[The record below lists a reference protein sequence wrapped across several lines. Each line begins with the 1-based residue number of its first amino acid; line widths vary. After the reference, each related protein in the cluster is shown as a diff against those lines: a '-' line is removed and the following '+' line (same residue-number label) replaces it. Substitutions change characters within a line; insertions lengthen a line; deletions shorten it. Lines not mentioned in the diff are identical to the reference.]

1 MSSVRP
7 DLAPIKANPVALL
20 PLAVF
25 LTLFLG
31 TGIYYHQQGVE
42 MAFYQL
48 AAPVAILP
56 AILLAVALSRQA
68 LNERIATFI
77 EGVGHNNIITMCMI
91 YLLAGAFSTVAAA
104 TGGVD
109 AIVALGLNVI
119 PAGFILP
126 GMFIIAAVV
135 STAMG
140 TSMGTLAALIPVALG
155 LAQAAGINPALMAGV
170 LVSGAMFGDNLSF
183 ISDTTIAATRTQGC
197 AMRDKFKANLRIA
210 VPAAV
215 LTIGYLMFVSVEPV
229 PLEIPEAQLWLAIP
243 YFAII
248 VLAVLGLNVFV
259 VLTLGIIMAAVFGMV
274 AIDYQLVTLSQD
286 IYAGFASMQ
295 EIFLLSLFIG
305 GLSALIRQQ
314 GGLAFLAQTV
324 IAVTSRLSS
333 KPSKAAGFGIAG
345 MTALTNLAVANNTV
359 TILLAGEVSKKL
371 AAEGQLAPKQSASFL
386 DIFACVVQGVLPY
399 GAQALL
405 LGASFGISPLA
416 VSMNTF
422 YCFIL
427 AAVALIYIAFFKPL
441 MRQPAVHTGATAETS
456 ADAT

>member
-1 MSSVRP
+1 MSSARSHSGAITP
-7 DLAPIKANPVALL
+7 NPIALL
-20 PLAVF
+20 PLALF
-25 LTLFLG
+25 LALFLG
-31 TGIYYHQQGVE
+31 TGIFYHYQGVD

-56 AILLAVALSRQA
+56 AIILAVILSKQS
-68 LNERIATFI
+68 LNARINTFI

-109 AIVALGLNVI
+109 AVVALGLSVI
-119 PAGFILP
+119 PASFILP
-126 GMFIIAAVV
+126 GIFIIAAVV

-140 TSMGTLAALIPVALG
+140 TSMGTLAALTPVALG
-155 LAQAAGINPALMAGV
+155 LSQAAGINPALMAGV

-197 AMRDKFKANLRIA
+197 AMKDKFKANLRIA
-210 VPAAV
+210 LPAAG
-215 LTIGYLMFVSVEPV
+215 LTILYLAFVDVEQV
-229 PLEIPEAQLWLAIP
+229 PLEVPDAQLWLAIP

-248 VLAVLGLNVFV
+248 ALAVMGLNVFV
-259 VLTLGIIMAAVFGMV
+259 VLTLGIIMAALFGMV
-274 AIDYQLVTLSQD
+274 AIDYQLVTFSQD
-286 IYAGFASMQ
+286 IYAGFESMQ
-295 EIFLLSLFIG
+295 EIFLLSLLIG

-314 GGLAFLAQTV
+314 GGLAFMAKAV
-324 IAVTSRLSS
+324 VSVTSRLSK

-345 MTALTNLAVANNTV
+345 LTALTNLAVANNTV
-359 TILLAGEVSKKL
+359 TILLSGEVSKKL
-371 AAEGQLAPKQSASFL
+371 AEEGNLAPKQSASFL

-416 VSMNTF
+416 VSIHTF

-427 AAVALIYIAFFKPL
+427 AAVAIGYITFFKPI
-441 MRQPAVHTGATAETS
+441 MREPEPVTTPS
-456 ADAT
+456 V

>member
-1 MSSVRP
+1 MSVHRP
-7 DLAPIKANPVALL
+7 TNPPEPRANPISLL
-20 PLAVF
+20 PLGVF
-25 LTLFLG
+25 LMLFLG
-31 TGIYYHQQGVE
+31 TGIYYHLQGVD

-56 AILLAVALSRQA
+56 AIILAVILSKQSVD
-68 LNERIATFI
+68 ERISTFI
-77 EGVGHNNIITMCMI
+77 EGVGHHNIITMCMI

-109 AIVALGLNVI
+109 AVVALGLNLVP
-119 PAGFILP
+119 PAFILP
-126 GMFIIAAVV
+126 GLFVIAAIV

-140 TSMGTLAALIPVALG
+140 TSMGTLAALTPVAIG
-155 LAQAAGINPALMAGV
+155 LSQAAGISPALMAGV

-210 VPAAV
+210 LPAAA
-215 LTIGYLMFVSVEPV
+215 LTIIWLAFVDIETV
-229 PLEIPEAQLWLAIP
+229 PLQAPDAQLWLAIP

-248 VLAVLGLNVFV
+248 GLAIAGLNVFI

-274 AIDYQLVTLSQD
+274 AIDYQWVTLSQD
-286 IYAGFASMQ
+286 IYAGFESMQ
-295 EIFLLSLFIG
+295 EIFLLSLLIG

-314 GGLAFLAQTV
+314 GGLAYLAKTV
-324 IAVTSRLSS
+324 VSVTSRLSK
-333 KPSKAAGFGIAG
+333 KPSKSAGYGIAG
-345 MTALTNLAVANNTV
+345 LTALTNLAVANNTV
-359 TILLAGEVSKKL
+359 TILLSGEVSKKL
-371 AAEGQLAPKQSASFL
+371 AEEGQLAPKQSASLL

-416 VSMNTF
+416 VSVNTF

-427 AAVALIYIAFFKPL
+427 AVVALAYITFFKPL
-441 MRQPAVHTGATAETS
+441 MREPAPQPVVGPSPET
-456 ADAT
+456 

>member
-1 MSSVRP
+1 MSSVPP
-7 DLAPIKANPVALL
+7 DMAPIKANPVALL

-25 LTLFLG
+25 LSLFLG
-31 TGIYYHQQGVE
+31 TGIFFQLQGVE

-56 AILLAVALSRQA
+56 AILLAVALSKQA
-68 LNERIATFI
+68 LNDRIATFI
-77 EGVGHNNIITMCMI
+77 EGVGHHNIITMCMI

-155 LAQAAGINPALMAGV
+155 LAQAAAINPALMAGV

-215 LTIGYLMFVSVEPV
+215 VTIGYLMFVSVEPV
-229 PLEIPEAQLWLAIP
+229 PLQIPEAQLWLAIP

-259 VLTLGIIMAAVFGMV
+259 VLTLGIIMAAVFGMIAV
-274 AIDYQLVTLSQD
+274 DYQLAALGQD

-324 IAVTSRLSS
+324 IAVTSRLSR

-371 AAEGQLAPKQSASFL
+371 AEEGQLAPKQSASFL
-386 DIFACVVQGVLPY
+386 DIFACVVQGILPY

-416 VSMNTF
+416 VSVNTF

-427 AAVALIYIAFFKPL
+427 AAVALVYIAFFKPI
-441 MRQPAVHTGATAETS
+441 MREPAAASDPAPTS
-456 ADAT
+456 AATH

>member
-1 MSSVRP
+1 MSEHRP
-7 DLAPIKANPVALL
+7 ETQPGPRANPLALL
-20 PLAVF
+20 PLGVF
-25 LTLFLG
+25 LALFLG
-31 TGIYYHQQGVE
+31 TGIFYHQQGVD

-56 AILLAVALSRQA
+56 AIILAIILSKQA
-68 LNERIATFI
+68 LNDRIATFI

-109 AIVALGLNVI
+109 AVVALGLGVVP
-119 PAGFILP
+119 PAFILP
-126 GMFIIAAVV
+126 GLFIIAAVV

-140 TSMGTLAALIPVALG
+140 TSMGTLAALAPVAIG
-155 LAQAAGINPALMAGV
+155 LSQAAGINPGLMAGV

-215 LTIGYLMFVSVEPV
+215 LTIIWLAFIDVDVVPVEAPD
-229 PLEIPEAQLWLAIP
+229 ARLWLAIP

-248 VLAVLGLNVFV
+248 GLAVAGLNVFI
-259 VLTLGIIMAAVFGMV
+259 VLTLGIIMAAIFGMV

-286 IYAGFASMQ
+286 IYAGFESMQ
-295 EIFLLSLFIG
+295 EIFLLSLLIG

-314 GGLAFLAQTV
+314 GGLVFLAKSV
-324 IAVTSRLSS
+324 VSVTSRLSK
-333 KPSKAAGFGIAG
+333 KPSKAAGYGIAG
-345 MTALTNLAVANNTV
+345 LTALTNLAVANNTV
-359 TILLAGEVSKKL
+359 TILLSGEVSKKL
-371 AAEGQLAPKQSASFL
+371 AEEGNLAPKQSASFL

-416 VSMNTF
+416 VSIHTF

-427 AAVALIYIAFFKPL
+427 AGVALAYITFFKPL
-441 MRQPAVHTGATAETS
+441 MRDPVAEPAAEI
-456 ADAT
+456 

>member
-7 DLAPIKANPVALL
+7 DATAIQPNAIALL
-20 PLAVF
+20 PLALF

-56 AILLAVALSRQA
+56 AIILAVTLSKQA

-109 AIVALGLNVI
+109 AVVALGLNVI
-119 PAGFILP
+119 PPAFILP

-140 TSMGTLAALIPVALG
+140 TSMGTLAALTPVAIG
-155 LAQAAGINPALMAGV
+155 LSQAAGINPALMAGV

-215 LTIGYLMFVSVEPV
+215 LTIIWLAFVNVDQV
-229 PLEIPEAQLWLAIP
+229 PLEVPEANLWLAIP

-248 VLAVLGLNVFV
+248 GLAVAGLNVFI
-259 VLTLGIIMAAVFGMV
+259 VLTLGIVMAAVFGMV
-274 AIDYQLVTLSQD
+274 AINYQLVTLSQD
-286 IYAGFASMQ
+286 IYAGFESMQ

-314 GGLAFLAQTV
+314 GGLAFMAKAV
-324 IAVTSRLSS
+324 VSVTSRLSR
-333 KPSKAAGFGIAG
+333 KPSKAAGYGIAG
-345 MTALTNLAVANNTV
+345 LTALTNLAVANNTV
-359 TILLAGEVSKKL
+359 TILLSGEVSKKL
-371 AAEGQLAPKQSASFL
+371 AEEGQLAPKQSASFL

-405 LGASFGISPLA
+405 LGASFGISPLS
-416 VSMNTF
+416 VSIHTF

-427 AAVALIYIAFFKPL
+427 AGVALAYITFFKPI
-441 MRQPAVHTGATAETS
+441 MREPVAEPV
-456 ADAT
+456 AEV

>member
-1 MSSVRP
+1 MSELRSDSHLGPR
-7 DLAPIKANPVALL
+7 ANALALL

-25 LTLFLG
+25 LALFLG
-31 TGIYYHQQGVE
+31 TGIYYHQQGVD

-56 AILLAVALSRQA
+56 AIILAVILSKQA
-68 LNERIATFI
+68 LNDRITTFI

-109 AIVALGLNVI
+109 AVVALGLGVVP
-119 PAGFILP
+119 PAFILP
-126 GMFIIAAVV
+126 GLFIIAAVV

-140 TSMGTLAALIPVALG
+140 TSMGTLAALAPVAIG
-155 LAQAAGINPALMAGV
+155 LSQAAGINPALMAGV

-215 LTIGYLMFVSVEPV
+215 LTIIWLAFVDVDSV
-229 PLEIPEAQLWLAIP
+229 PLEAPDAQLWLAIP

-248 VLAVLGLNVFV
+248 GLAVAGLNVFI
-259 VLTLGIIMAAVFGMV
+259 VLTLGIIMAAIFGMV

-286 IYAGFASMQ
+286 IYAGFESMQ
-295 EIFLLSLFIG
+295 EIFLLSLLIG

-314 GGLAFLAQTV
+314 GGLAFLAKAV
-324 IAVTSRLSS
+324 VSVTSRLSK
-333 KPSKAAGFGIAG
+333 KPSKAAGYGIAG
-345 MTALTNLAVANNTV
+345 LTALTNLAVANNTV
-359 TILLAGEVSKKL
+359 TILLSGEVSKKL
-371 AAEGQLAPKQSASFL
+371 AEEGGLAPKQSASFL

-427 AAVALIYIAFFKPL
+427 AGVALAYITFFKPI
-441 MRQPAVHTGATAETS
+441 MREPVAEPI
-456 ADAT
+456 AEV

>member
-1 MSSVRP
+1 MSSVPP
-7 DLAPIKANPVALL
+7 DMAPIKANPVALL

-25 LTLFLG
+25 LSLFLG
-31 TGIYYHQQGVE
+31 TGIFYQLQGVD

-56 AILLAVALSRQA
+56 AILLAVALSKQA
-68 LNERIATFI
+68 LNARIATFI

-91 YLLAGAFSTVAAA
+91 YLLAGAFSTVAAS

-126 GMFIIAAVV
+126 GIFIIAAVV

-140 TSMGTLAALIPVALG
+140 TSMGTLAALIPVAMG
-155 LAQAAGINPALMAGV
+155 LAQAAGISPALMAGV

-215 LTIGYLMFVSVEPV
+215 LTIAYLMFVSVEPV

-274 AIDYQLVTLSQD
+274 ASDYQLVALSQD

-324 IAVTSRLSS
+324 IAVTSRLSR

-371 AAEGQLAPKQSASFL
+371 AEEGQLAPKQSASFL

-416 VSMNTF
+416 VSVNTF

-427 AAVALIYIAFFKPL
+427 AAVALVYIAFFKPM
-441 MRQPAVHTGATAETS
+441 MREPTAPTDPATQSS
-456 ADAT
+456 AAAS

>member
-1 MSSVRP
+1 MSDIR
-7 DLAPIKANPVALL
+7 ANPIALL
-20 PLAVF
+20 PLGLF
-25 LTLFLG
+25 LALFLG

-56 AILLAVALSRQA
+56 AIVLAVILSKDA
-68 LNERIATFI
+68 LNQRIATFI
-77 EGVGHNNIITMCMI
+77 EGVGHPNIVTMCLI

-109 AIVALGLNVI
+109 AVVGLGLSII
-119 PAGFILP
+119 PPAFILP
-126 GMFIIAAVV
+126 GIFIIAAVV

-140 TSMGTLAALIPVALG
+140 TSMGTLAALTPVALG
-155 LAQAAGINPALMAGV
+155 LSQAAGISPALMAGV

-197 AMRDKFKANLRIA
+197 EMKDKFKANLRIA
-210 VPAAV
+210 LPAAA
-215 LTIGYLMFVSVEPV
+215 LTILYLVFIQVDDAPLQV
-229 PLEIPEAQLWLAIP
+229 PDANFWLAIP

-248 VLAVLGLNVFV
+248 VLAVAGLNVFV
-259 VLTLGIIMAAVFGMV
+259 VLSLGIVLAAAFGMV
-274 AIDYQLVTLSQD
+274 GAGYQMAAFSQD
-286 IYAGFASMQ
+286 IYTGFESMQ

-314 GGLAFLAQTV
+314 GGLAFLAKAV
-324 IAVTSRLSS
+324 VAVTSRLSR

-345 MTALTNLAVANNTV
+345 LTALTNLAVANNTV
-359 TILLAGEVSKKL
+359 TILLSGEVSKQL
-371 AAEGQLAPKQSASFL
+371 AEQGKLAPKQSASFL

-416 VSMNTF
+416 VSVNTF

-427 AAVALIYIAFFKPL
+427 AAVALIYIGFFKPI
-441 MRQPAVHTGATAETS
+441 MREGSVATEPTAAS
-456 ADAT
+456 

>member
-1 MSSVRP
+1 MSEVR
-7 DLAPIKANPVALL
+7 ANPVALL

-25 LTLFLG
+25 LALFLG
-31 TGIYYHQQGVE
+31 TGIYYHQQGVD

-56 AILLAVALSRQA
+56 AIILAVALSKES
-68 LNERIATFI
+68 LNQRIATFI
-77 EGVGHNNIITMCMI
+77 EGVGHNNIITMCLI

-109 AIVALGLNVI
+109 AVVALGLSII
-119 PAGFILP
+119 PPAFILP
-126 GMFIIAAVV
+126 GIFVIAAVV

-140 TSMGTLAALIPVALG
+140 TSMGTLAALTPVALG
-155 LAQAAGINPALMAGV
+155 LSQAAGINPALMAGV

-183 ISDTTIAATRTQGC
+183 ISDTTIASTRTQGC
-197 AMRDKFKANLRIA
+197 EMKDKFKANLRIA
-210 VPAAV
+210 LPAALV
-215 LTIGYLMFVSVEPV
+215 TIIWLSFIDVDKA
-229 PLEIPEAQLWLAIP
+229 PLEVPEAKLWLAIP

-248 VLAVLGLNVFV
+248 ALAVAGLNVFV
-259 VLTLGIIMAAVFGMV
+259 VLTLGIVMAAVFGML

-286 IYAGFASMQ
+286 IYAGFESMQ

-314 GGLAFLAQTV
+314 GGLAFLAKAV
-324 IAVTSRLSS
+324 VSVTSRLSQ
-333 KPSKAAGFGIAG
+333 KPSKAAGYGIAG
-345 MTALTNLAVANNTV
+345 LTALTNLAVANNTV
-359 TILLAGEVSKKL
+359 TILLSGEVSKKL
-371 AAEGQLAPKQSASFL
+371 AEEGQLAPKQSASFL

-427 AAVALIYIAFFKPL
+427 AVVALAYITFFKPL
-441 MRQPAVHTGATAETS
+441 MREPATS
-456 ADAT
+456 ASPV